1 MPGEEPK
8 SSSGASP
15 RGAGGGFKDQAGE
28 LAELV
33 IAYAKQEALEPV
45 TRELKALVKGI
56 AGAVLLALGT
66 VLLAI
71 GFVRAL
77 QAEFG
82 GRAEGLPRV
91 SVLLSPGSGASSSGG
106 FINFSAATS
115 LSAYGTGHHLSGDWS
130 WVPYMGG
137 ALFAIVVA
145 VFCVTRIRG
154 RAAK

>member
-8 SSSGASP
+8 SSSGASS
-15 RGAGGGFKDQAGE
+15 AGGGFKDKAGE
-28 LAELV
+28 LAQLV

-82 GRAEGLPRV
+82 SSTHGLPQV
-91 SVLLSPGSGASSSGG
+91 SVSVSPGGG
-106 FINFSAATS
+106 VSNGGGYFSFNTAAS

-137 ALFAIVVA
+137 ALFAIAVA
-145 VFCVTRIRG
+145 VFCLTRIRG
-154 RAAK
+154 GAAK